1 MLKKLPKHDN
11 IIKLFE
17 IYELETEII
26 LVFQLIDGGDLYKRL
41 KMKYVYSEQESCYIF
56 CNILKAV
63 KFLHSNGIVHRDLK
77 PDNVLL
83 SKDYKSIKLADFSL
97 AEFYQDKNLNIECGT
112 PGYMA
117 PEIFLK
123 STYDQG
129 VDIFSLGIILYML
142 YNK

>member
-1 MLKKLPKHDN
+1 MKKLPKHDN

-26 LVFQLIDGGDLYKRL
+26 LVFQLIDGGDLYKYL
-41 KMKYVYSEQESCYIF
+41 KMKYVYSEQEACYIF
-56 CNILKAV
+56 CHILKAV

-77 PDNVLL
+77 PDNVLI

-97 AEFYQDKNLNIECGT
+97 AEFYKDKHLNIECGT

-123 STYDQG
+123 STYDQS

-142 YNK
+142 YRK